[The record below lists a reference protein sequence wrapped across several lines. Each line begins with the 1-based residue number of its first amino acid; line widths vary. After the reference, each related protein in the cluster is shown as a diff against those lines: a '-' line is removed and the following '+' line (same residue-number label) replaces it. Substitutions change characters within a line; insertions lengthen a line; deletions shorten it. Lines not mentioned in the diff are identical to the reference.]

1 MRFHIFYTFAKLFQ
15 AMSIQSFYNIAFKG
29 LAQGKH
35 TFDYEIDGKFLAEYD
50 GGVVDEGKVTV
61 RLTLEKQ
68 SSLMIL
74 WFDLKGT
81 VQVQCDRC
89 LEMYDQ
95 PINGSERIF
104 VKFGEK
110 EFVEGDDVIWVS
122 TNDYQ
127 LNVAQLIYEFICL
140 AIPIKRVHPDDEN
153 GNTTCDPAMIEK
165 LDKYIVREGEE
176 NKSIWNDLKK
186 LLDNE

>member
-1 MRFHIFYTFAKLFQ
+1 
-15 AMSIQSFYNIAFKG
+15 MSILSFYNVAFKG
-29 LAQGKH
+29 LSQGKH
-35 TFDYEIDGKFLAEYD
+35 IFDYEVDDKFFREFE
-50 GGVVDEGKVTV
+50 GGLVDEGKVNV

-68 SSLMIL
+68 SALMVL

-81 VQVQCDRC
+81 IKVQCDRC

-95 PINGSERIF
+95 PIESQDRIF

-110 EFVEGDDVIWVS
+110 EFNEGDDVIWVS

-127 LNVAQLIYEFICL
+127 LNMAQLIYEYIGL
-140 AIPIKRVHPDDEN
+140 AIPIKRIHPDDEN
-153 GNTTCDPAMIEK
+153 GNSTCDPEMIEK
-165 LDKYIVREGEE
+165 LSKYVIEE
-176 NKSIWNDLKK
+176 DEQPNSVWDDLKK

>member
-1 MRFHIFYTFAKLFQ
+1 
-15 AMSIQSFYNIAFKG
+15 MSSQSFYNIAFKG
-29 LAQGKH
+29 LSEGKH
-35 TFDYEIDGKFLAEYD
+35 IFEYEIDDKFFSEF
-50 GGVVDEGKVTV
+50 GGDIVDEGSVNV
-61 RLTLEKQ
+61 RITLEKQ

-74 WFDLKGT
+74 WFDVEGI
-81 VQVQCDRC
+81 VHVQCDRC

-95 PINGSERIF
+95 PISGSERIF

-140 AIPIKRVHPDDEN
+140 AIPIKRVHPDDES

>member
-1 MRFHIFYTFAKLFQ
+1 MGIL
-15 AMSIQSFYNIAFKG
+15 SFYNVAFKG
-29 LAQGKH
+29 LSQGKH
-35 TFDYEIDGKFLAEYD
+35 VFDYEVDDKFFNEFD
-50 GGVVDEGKVTV
+50 GGLIDEGRVKVC
-61 RLTLEKQ
+61 LTLEKQ

-81 VQVQCDRC
+81 IKVQCDRC

-95 PINGSERIF
+95 PIESHDRIF

-110 EFVEGDDVIWVS
+110 EFSNGDDVIWVS

-127 LNVAQLIYEFICL
+127 LNMAQLIYEYIGL
-140 AIPIKRVHPDDEN
+140 ALPIKRVHPDDKN
-153 GNTTCDPAMIEK
+153 GNSTCDPEMIEK
-165 LDKYIVREGEE
+165 LSKYVVKEDEQK
-176 NKSIWNDLKK
+176 NSVWNDLKK

>member
-1 MRFHIFYTFAKLFQ
+1 MN
-15 AMSIQSFYNIAFKG
+15 SQSFYSIAFKG
-29 LAQGKH
+29 LSQGKH
-35 TFDYEIDGKFLAEYD
+35 IFEYEIDDKFFAEFV
-50 GGVVDEGKVTV
+50 GGVVEQGKVKV
-61 RLTLEKQ
+61 RITLEKQ

-74 WFDLKGT
+74 WFDVEGT
-81 VQVQCDRC
+81 VHVQCDRC

-95 PINGSERIF
+95 PIKGLERIF

-110 EFVEGDDVIWVS
+110 DYIEGDEVIWVS

-127 LNVAQLIYEFICL
+127 LNVAQLIYEFIGL
-140 AIPIKRVHPDDEN
+140 AIPIKRVHPDDED
-153 GNTTCDPAMIEK
+153 GNSTCDPDMIEK

-176 NKSIWNDLKK
+176 NSPVWNDLKK

>member
-1 MRFHIFYTFAKLFQ
+1 
-15 AMSIQSFYNIAFKG
+15 MSILSFYNVAFKG
-29 LAQGKH
+29 LSQGKH
-35 TFDYEIDGKFLAEYD
+35 IFDYEVDDKFFHEFE
-50 GGVVDEGKVTV
+50 GGLVDEGKVNV

-68 SSLMIL
+68 SALMVL

-81 VQVQCDRC
+81 IKVQCDRC

-95 PINGSERIF
+95 PIESQDRIF

-110 EFVEGDDVIWVS
+110 EFNEGDDVIWVS

-127 LNVAQLIYEFICL
+127 LNTAQLIYEYIGL
-140 AIPIKRVHPDDEN
+140 AIPIKRIHPDDEN
-153 GNTTCDPAMIEK
+153 GNSTCDPEMIEK
-165 LDKYIVREGEE
+165 LSKYVIEE
-176 NKSIWNDLKK
+176 DEQPNSVWDDLKK

>member
-1 MRFHIFYTFAKLFQ
+1 
-15 AMSIQSFYNIAFKG
+15 MSILSFYNVAFKG
-29 LAQGKH
+29 LSQGKH
-35 TFDYEIDGKFLAEYD
+35 IFDYEVDDKFFHEFE
-50 GGVVDEGKVTV
+50 GGLVDEGKVNV

-68 SSLMIL
+68 SALMVL

-81 VQVQCDRC
+81 IKVQCDRC

-95 PINGSERIF
+95 PIESQDRIF

-110 EFVEGDDVIWVS
+110 EFNEGDDVIWVS

-127 LNVAQLIYEFICL
+127 LNMAQLIYEYIGL
-140 AIPIKRVHPDDEN
+140 AIPIKRIHPDDEN
-153 GNTTCDPAMIEK
+153 GNSTCDPEMIEK
-165 LDKYIVREGEE
+165 LSKYVIEE
-176 NKSIWNDLKK
+176 DEQPNSVWDDLKK

>member
-1 MRFHIFYTFAKLFQ
+1 
-15 AMSIQSFYNIAFKG
+15 MSILSFYNVAFKG
-29 LAQGKH
+29 LSQGKH
-35 TFDYEIDGKFLAEYD
+35 VFDYEVDDKFFNEFD
-50 GGVVDEGKVTV
+50 GGLIDEGRVNV

-81 VQVQCDRC
+81 IKVQCDRC

-95 PINGSERIF
+95 PIESHDRIF

-110 EFVEGDDVIWVS
+110 EFSNGDDVIWVS

-127 LNVAQLIYEFICL
+127 LNMAQLIYEYIGL
-140 AIPIKRVHPDDEN
+140 ALPIKRVHPDDKN
-153 GNTTCDPAMIEK
+153 GNSTCDPEMIEK
-165 LDKYIVREGEE
+165 LSKYVVKEDEQK
-176 NKSIWNDLKK
+176 NSVWNDLKK

>member
-1 MRFHIFYTFAKLFQ
+1 
-15 AMSIQSFYNIAFKG
+15 MSILSFYNVAFKG
-29 LAQGKH
+29 LSQGKH
-35 TFDYEIDGKFLAEYD
+35 VFDYEVDDKFFNEFD
-50 GGVVDEGKVTV
+50 GGLIDEGRVIV

-81 VQVQCDRC
+81 IKVQCDRC

-95 PINGSERIF
+95 PIESHDRIF

-110 EFVEGDDVIWVS
+110 EFNNGDDVIWVS

-127 LNVAQLIYEFICL
+127 LNMAQLIYEYIGL
-140 AIPIKRVHPDDEN
+140 ALPIKRVHPDDKN
-153 GNTTCDPAMIEK
+153 GNSTCDPEMIEK
-165 LDKYIVREGEE
+165 LSKYVVKEDEQK
-176 NKSIWNDLKK
+176 NSVWNDLKK

>member
-1 MRFHIFYTFAKLFQ
+1 MG
-15 AMSIQSFYNIAFKG
+15 SQSFYSIAFKG
-29 LAQGKH
+29 LAPGKH
-35 TFDYEIDGKFLAEYD
+35 IFEYEIDGKFLSEY
-50 GGVVDEGKVTV
+50 GSGFVDEGKVTV
-61 RLTLEKQ
+61 RIILEKQ

-74 WFDLKGT
+74 SFEVDGT
-81 VQVQCDRC
+81 LNVQCDRC

-95 PINGSERIF
+95 PIKGSERIF

-110 EFVEGDDVIWVS
+110 DFVEGDDVIWVS

-127 LNVAQLIYEFICL
+127 LNVSQLIYEFICL

-153 GNTTCDPAMIEK
+153 ANTTCDPVMIEK
-165 LDKYIVREGEE
+165 LGKYVVREDQE